1 MSSLWN
7 KNIPMYIL
15 GFGLIMVVSFYG
27 NKYRQTFVTEEA
39 KDEYELVQKYLLND
53 SVLYGKNRP
62 KIWIHSKYEVNA
74 RQWKNFMTRNS
85 TDLNQPYLYLTVQS
99 IVNHCGKDFN
109 ICLID
114 DESFGKLIPSWTI
127 SLSNIPEPARS
138 RYRQIAMVQ
147 LLKIYGG
154 LLVPNSFLCLRSLK
168 EMYDQGISR
177 NTPFILEKR
186 KQTSNATNRKPFE
199 PDVTMMGSLKDD
211 PFLDDMLTEML
222 RIEKKGHFSKEM
234 EFDGSLENWCLLQ
247 SYEQNVQLLDGKS
260 IGIKMKNGKP
270 IFIEDWMGETFLELE
285 NVSLF
290 GIHIPREELLNRV
303 KFQWFTI
310 LPYEDVMKTTTILSK
325 YFKMSLVDGSQKVY
339 HGDLS
344 ISVL

>member
-1 MSSLWN
+1 
-7 KNIPMYIL
+7 
-15 GFGLIMVVSFYG
+15 
-27 NKYRQTFVTEEA
+27 
-39 KDEYELVQKYLLND
+39 
-53 SVLYGKNRP
+53 
-62 KIWIHSKYEVNA
+62 
-74 RQWKNFMTRNS
+74 
-85 TDLNQPYLYLTVQS
+85 
-99 IVNHCGKDFN
+99 
-109 ICLID
+109 
-114 DESFGKLIPSWTI
+114 
-127 SLSNIPEPARS
+127 
-138 RYRQIAMVQ
+138 
-147 LLKIYGG
+147 
-154 LLVPNSFLCLRSLK
+154 
-168 EMYDQGISR
+168 
-177 NTPFILEKR
+177 
-186 KQTSNATNRKPFE
+186 
-199 PDVTMMGSLKDD
+199 
-211 PFLDDMLTEML
+211 
-222 RIEKKGHFSKEM
+222 M